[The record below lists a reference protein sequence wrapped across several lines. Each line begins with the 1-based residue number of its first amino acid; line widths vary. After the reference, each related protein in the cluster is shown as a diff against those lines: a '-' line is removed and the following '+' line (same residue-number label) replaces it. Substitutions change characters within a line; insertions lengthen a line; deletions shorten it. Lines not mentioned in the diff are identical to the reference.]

1 MRTNMKNS
9 KFNIIVAGILCL
21 GLGTT
26 SCTKD
31 FLDVES
37 KVELPTENFYK
48 TEQDAYRALLGCYDG
63 FRRAMSGGAVNF
75 LVNSCVMGD
84 DCFGGSGASDGPGMR
99 MTDRFDLSE
108 NPSSTGSGWS
118 GYYSG
123 IYRCNELIT
132 REDGIQWNE
141 TGSLRN
147 QYMAECRAIRAF
159 LYFDVVR
166 QFNRVPLLTT
176 PTDENIPQSEPA
188 EVYKLIF
195 DDLKFAIENIPA
207 NAYPKAQ
214 SESNDGKITKYAC
227 EAILAR
233 AYLFYTGYY
242 GQEPE
247 GVTKADALA
256 AVEDIISSGEF
267 DLVPE
272 FRRLWPA
279 ACAQIAPV
287 GEVEKLYGDYIGDG
301 NVETVLTVKATATT
315 DWGSADGNRWQVNI
329 AFRGGRGVAPYGQGW
344 GYAPVNP
351 KYKDLYGP
359 GDTRFAASAID
370 VEGEGLTEKFNAQG
384 AISSMQEY
392 TGYFIKKYA
401 PLAFADGT
409 HASMEN
415 GTGNLMIS
423 NHQDY
428 ILVRYADVLLMA
440 AELGSPNAQQY
451 FNKVR
456 ERAYTDAD
464 GLSPE
469 YTEVAATQENIMK
482 ERKLEFAFEG
492 INYYDLLRQGVEYAG
507 QVLEDMQ
514 NGVEVLTG
522 GGAATIE
529 FDKNNFIPKK
539 GMMMISEDQ
548 IRLSNGVLTQNPGW
562 RD

>member
-1 MRTNMKNS
+1 MKNN

-37 KVELPTENFYK
+37 KTELTTETFYK
-48 TEQDAYRALLGCYDG
+48 TEADAYRALLGCYDG
-63 FRRAMSGGAVNF
+63 FRRAMSGTAVNF

-84 DCFGGSGASDGPGMR
+84 DCFGGSGTSDGPGMR
-99 MTDRFDLSE
+99 LSDRFDLSE
-108 NPSSTGSGWS
+108 NPSSTGSGWG
-118 GYYSG
+118 GYYNG

-159 LYFDVVR
+159 LYFDLVR
-166 QFNRVPLLTT
+166 QFNRVPLLTI

-207 NAYPKAQ
+207 DAYPKAQ

-279 ACAQIAPV
+279 ACAQIADV

-315 DWGSADGNRWQVNI
+315 DWSSADGNRWQVNI
-329 AFRGGRGVAPYGQGW
+329 AMRTAAGVAPYAQGW
-344 GYAPVNP
+344 GYATVNP
-351 KYKDLYGP
+351 AFVAEYED
-359 GDTRFAASAID
+359 GDTRREASVID
-370 VEGEGLTEKFNAQG
+370 VNGEGLINDPLMANCITG
-384 AISSMQEY
+384 SQEY
-392 TGYFIKKYA
+392 TGYYIKKY
-401 PLAFADGT
+401 
-409 HASMEN
+409 
-415 GTGNLMIS
+415 
-423 NHQDY
+423 
-428 ILVRYADVLLMA
+428 V
-440 AELGSPNAQQY
+440 
-451 FNKVR
+451 
-456 ERAYTDAD
+456 
-464 GLSPE
+464 
-469 YTEVAATQENIMK
+469 
-482 ERKLEFAFEG
+482 
-492 INYYDLLRQGVEYAG
+492 
-507 QVLEDMQ
+507 
-514 NGVEVLTG
+514 
-522 GGAATIE
+522 
-529 FDKNNFIPKK
+529 
-539 GMMMISEDQ
+539 
-548 IRLSNGVLTQNPGW
+548 
-562 RD
+562 